1 MNANSDK
8 DYIDARMEG
17 IDARVDSRFA
27 DMNTNMNT
35 KFAEMDI
42 KFMDANMN
50 VNAKFAKVDI
60 KFAELR
66 TEMAKGFA
74 DVIKWMIG
82 TLIAMTALLIAS
94 LTFVV
99 NVVIPHA
106 AAAPVPAS
114 VPAPIIIQI
123 PVPVAWSQAAPATPA
138 PNKSRLNFQIID
150 QARRAQ

>member
-50 VNAKFAKVDI
+50 VNAKFAK
-60 KFAELR
+60 LR

-123 PVPVAWSQAAPATPA
+123 PVPVAWSQAAPAAPA
-138 PNKSRLNFQIID
+138 PK
-150 QARRAQ
+150 

>member
-17 IDARVDSRFA
+17 IDASVDSRFV
-27 DMNTNMNT
+27 DMNT
-35 KFAEMDI
+35 
-42 KFMDANMN
+42 NMN

-138 PNKSRLNFQIID
+138 PK
-150 QARRAQ
+150 